1 MKMFKKLVSVVC
13 AATVL
18 TSSLAFTTSAFSAAT
33 VSGEQVAAD
42 ANLQANVQ
50 DGVILHAFNW
60 SYNSIKENLPAIA
73 AAGYSTVQTSPVQQ
87 PKDYSLSK
95 DVGGQWWKLYQP
107 VSMQVAQDSWL
118 GTKDDLKSLCA
129 EADKYGIKIICDIV
143 SNHFGNEE
151 MGGANA
157 LSTQVK
163 TYQPDFYSNSS
174 AYFRKNSINA
184 DSDADTDTQK
194 IVQGHVSGC
203 PDLNTGNTDVQNAV
217 ISYLKDLIDCGVDGF
232 RFDAAKHIET
242 PDDGA
247 YASQYWP
254 NVSGA
259 AKDYYSQKNGG
270 KSLYIYGEILNT
282 PGNSR
287 SFSSYT
293 KYINVTD
300 SSTGDSITNAV
311 KNGSVSGAARKNYT
325 SSLKANQVVLWA
337 ESHDTFEGSSGNTST
352 IPDSQIIKS
361 WAMVGSRKDAT
372 ALYFVRPGTALMGE
386 AGTDTSYK
394 STAVSE
400 INKFHNLFV
409 GESETI
415 SYSGGVSY
423 VQRGGKGIV
432 LANIKGDATAVEI
445 AGTGLADGTYTDTV
459 AGGTFTVS
467 GGTLTGNI
475 GATGVAVVYQG
486 ETTPRATSSVENGTF
501 KGETLTVQ
509 LTLENAV
516 QGTYCLD
523 DSTPVTFTDGT
534 AIKIGSDYN
543 YGDTIHLT
551 LAATGAKGNTE
562 TLTYSYK
569 KEEDTSSNIYIWFDK
584 KSKKSQYWKTPLNC
598 YMYDEDTAGDGKK
611 TVYTNAASWPGEG
624 MTYDEGQDMWYYKVP
639 TTSYL
644 NGQPNDFDLTKSK
657 NAYFIVSG
665 SGNNQQYP
673 ASGAHS
679 PKLNAQSWE
688 YTGGTK
694 FVATTRVPTPVVV
707 PATEVTKG
715 KAEEPTTAAP
725 TTVAPTTQ
733 KPTQKPTT
741 PQPTDPQPS
750 FPPGNYLFGD
760 VNFDGIVDIEDA
772 TLVQLH
778 SAVNESDKRSLKG
791 LALFLADVNNDGLV
805 DITDATYIQLYAND
819 SQKDLKRTGTPY
831 VVPVPTTAAPTTEK
845 PSTAAPTT
853 QAPTTAKPTQ
863 APTTA
868 APTTAAPTTQE
879 PTVGKSLSVTAASN
893 IAPQATTTFN
903 PVANQITVTWWLNIP
918 TARMINTQFTVE
930 YDKSILEYDTDP
942 GVNQVYDEDDPYTV
956 VQPLVLR
963 ATNGDGTVINTEPES
978 MPGGGI
984 KGNASRTSG
993 YKMSKNGG
1001 RVPFVSVTFK
1011 PKEGVEG
1018 KTTVRLNVEIM
1029 QIGSNVDDAFY
1040 LINNSRIIRP
1050 DVSYLPSDTAVAVY
1064 AGPFNPDAQQDPDA
1078 EQPTT
1083 QYVTEEPTLGNP
1095 LTVTAKSNVFPQ
1107 ATTTFNAGTK
1117 RITVT
1122 YWVNISPDRL
1132 INTQFKLTYDK
1143 SKLEYD
1149 EAPGVN
1155 QVYDE
1160 DDPSEISKY
1169 LVLRLTNGRD
1179 TVINTNPTDIQ
1190 GGGIRDNASIS
1201 DGIKATDNGNR
1212 KAFVSVTFKPK
1223 EGAEGTTVVNL
1234 DVEILQLGNGNPDAD
1249 YYVVNNSQIV
1259 RPDVSILPTDTAT
1272 AVYEG
1277 MFDNSIQQAP
1287 DVVPTTAE
1295 PTTEAPTTEEPTTV
1309 APTTEEPTTEEPTTV
1324 APTTVAPTTVAPT
1337 TVAPTTEAPTDPPL
1351 PPKTFKFTDNQG
1363 WGTVYVHAWTAERDL
1378 TSFPGNQMLDSYLN
1392 DMNETVFVITVPGE
1406 AAGVVLSNG
1415 AGDQTVDISN
1425 FDVEGYYTKGDRDGD
1440 GHLYVTPWPGGGIT
1454 GTSFKF
1460 TDNQGWGTVYVHA
1473 WNESGDLTTFPGN
1486 QMTDKTTND
1495 MGETVFTVYV
1505 PDGATGVVLSNG
1517 SGDQTVDIK
1526 NFKVEGYYTTGA
1538 RDGEGHLYVT
1548 YWPGSEVTDTFFQ
1561 FTDNQGWGTV
1571 YVHAWNDY
1579 VDLTTFPGIVMTKT
1593 STNDLGETVFT
1604 VYVPDGATGV
1614 VLSNGKGDQTVNI
1627 SDFSQEGYYTKG
1639 DRDGDGHL
1647 YVTPWGEPVPGGRT
1661 VKFTDKH
1668 NWGTVYVYAWT
1679 SGGGENAKFPGV
1691 AMNRDGDA
1699 EYGGVNYSA
1708 QIPEDS
1714 AGIIFSA
1721 GENAPKTVDITD
1733 LDAEG
1738 WYTTDNQS
1746 EGNYIAYKWGETP
1759 PETPDPPVPPVPTTK
1774 TVKFTD
1780 KHNWGT
1786 VYVYAWTSGGGEN
1799 AKFPGVAM
1807 TRDGDAEYGGV
1818 NYSAQIPEDSAGIIF
1833 SAGENAAK
1841 TVDITDLSAEGW
1853 YTTDNQSEGN
1863 YIAYKWGETPPEDPT
1878 PAGPSFKFTDNR
1890 GWGTVYMHAWNDGG
1904 ALTQWP
1910 GDVMSEKTTNDM
1922 GETVFT
1928 IHVPNG
1934 ATGVVL
1940 SNGNGDQTVN
1950 ITDFSQEGYYTKGY
1964 RDGEGHLYVTSWS
1977 EPSGPSAKKILFTC
1991 GWGSCFLYS
2000 WNDSDG
2006 KPSGEWPGT
2015 QVTETTTNDMGEKQ
2029 FVVYVPAD
2037 AAHIIF
2043 NNGSGTQTVN
2053 IDNLDVTGYYI
2064 TGGPDNALT
2073 VASW

>member
-184 DSDADTDTQK
+184 DSDADTQK

-300 SSTGDSITNAV
+300 SATGDNITAAV
-311 KNGSVSGAARKNYT
+311 KNGNVSGAARKNY
-325 SSLKANQVVLWA
+325 SSTLKANQVVLWA
-337 ESHDTFEGSSGNTST
+337 ESHDTYEGSSGNTSS
-352 IPDSQIIKS
+352 IPDDQIIKS
-361 WAMVGSRKDAT
+361 WAMVASRQDAT

-409 GESETI
+409 GQSEKV
-415 SYSGGVSY
+415 SYSGGISY

-432 LANIKGDATAVEI
+432 LANITGDATAVEI
-445 AGTGLADGTYTDTV
+445 ADTGLEDGTYTDTV

-467 GGTLTGNI
+467 GGTLSGNI
-475 GATGVAVVYQG
+475 GATGVAVVYDG
-486 ETTPRATSSVENGTF
+486 DPTPRATGSVESGTF
-501 KGETLTVQ
+501 KGDTLIVK
-509 LTLENAV
+509 LSLENAV
-516 QGTYCLD
+516 SGTYCLD
-523 DSTPVTFTDGT
+523 GSTPVAFTDGT
-534 AIKIGSDYN
+534 AIKIGSDYE
-543 YGDTIHLT
+543 YGETIHLT
-551 LAATGAKGNTE
+551 LAARDAKGNTE
-562 TLTYSYK
+562 TLTYNYK

-584 KSKKSQYWKTPLNC
+584 KSSKGKYWKTPLNC
-598 YMYDEDTAGDGKK
+598 YMYDEDTVAG
-611 TVYTNAASWPGEG
+611 TVYCNAASWPGEG

-639 TTSYL
+639 TTSFV
-644 NGQPNDFDLTKSK
+644 NGEASDFDLTKSK

-845 PSTAAPTT
+845 SSTAAPTT

-1179 TVINTNPTDIQ
+1179 TVINTNPTGIQ
-1190 GGGIRDNASIS
+1190 GGGIRGNASIS

>member
-33 VSGEQVAAD
+33 VPGEQVAAD
-42 ANLQANVQ
+42 ANLQENVQ

-87 PKDYSLSK
+87 PKDYNASR

-107 VSMQVAQDSWL
+107 VSMQIAEQSWL
-118 GTKDDLKSLCA
+118 GTKAELTSLCA

-143 SNHFGNEE
+143 SNHFGNQDE
-151 MGGANA
+151 GGANA
-157 LSTQVK
+157 LSSQVQ
-163 TYQPDFYSNSS
+163 TYQPDFYKNSS
-174 AYFRKNSINA
+174 TYFRKNNINA
-184 DSDADTDTQK
+184 DSDSDTQK

-217 ISYLKDLIDCGVDGF
+217 ISFLKDLIDCGVDGF

-242 PDDGA
+242 PDDGS
-247 YASQYWP
+247 YASDYWP
-254 NVSGA
+254 NISTA
-259 AKDYYSQKNGG
+259 AKNYYSQKNGG
-270 KSLYIYGEILNT
+270 KSLFIYGEILNT

-287 SFSSYT
+287 SFGSYT

-300 SSTGDSITNAV
+300 SSTGDTITAAV
-311 KNGSVSGAARKNYT
+311 KNGNASGAARKNYS

-467 GGTLTGNI
+467 GGTLKGNI

-486 ETTPRATSSVENGTF
+486 EPTPRATSSVENGTF

-665 SGNNQQYP
+665 SGNNQQFP
-673 ASGAHS
+673 ASGGHS

-694 FVATTRVPTPVVV
+694 FVASTRVPTPVVV

-715 KAEEPTTAAP
+715 TVPQPTTAAP
-725 TTVAPTTQ
+725 TTAKPTQAPTTAAPTTQKPTQAPTTAAPTTQ
-733 KPTQKPTT
+733 KPTQKPTD
-741 PQPTDPQPS
+741 PQPTKPVT
-750 FPPGNYLFGD
+750 PGTYLFGD

-778 SAVNESDKRSLKG
+778 SAASEDSKLRLSG

-805 DITDATYIQLYAND
+805 DVTDATYIQLYATD

-831 VVPVPTTAAPTTEK
+831 VVPVPTTAKPTEAPTTAK
-845 PSTAAPTT
+845 PTAAPTTAKPT

-863 APTTA
+863 APTTQKPTQ
-868 APTTAAPTTQE
+868 APTTAAPTTVA
-879 PTVGKSLSVTAASN
+879 PTTLPAKSLSVTATSN
-893 IAPQATTTFN
+893 LYPQATTTFS
-903 PVANQITVTWWLNIP
+903 PVADQITVTWWLNIP
-918 TARMINTQFTVE
+918 TDKMINTQFTIS
-930 YDKSILEYDTDP
+930 YDKKVLDVDMTD
-942 GVNQVYDEDDPYTV
+942 GVNMVYDEDDPAEISKY
-956 VQPLVLR
+956 LILR
-963 ATNGDGTVINTEPES
+963 ATKGEGTIINLEPES
-978 MPGGGI
+978 LPNGGI
-984 KGNASRTSG
+984 KGNASRLSG
-993 YKMSKNGG
+993 FKVTNNGEK
-1001 RVPFVSVTFK
+1001 VPFVSVTFK
-1011 PKEGVEG
+1011 PKDGVEG
-1018 KTTVRLNVEIM
+1018 KTTVNLDVEVL
-1029 QIGSNVDDAFY
+1029 QLGNGSDDPYY
-1040 LINNSRIIRP
+1040 LVENSRVVRSDI
-1050 DVSYLPSDTAVAVY
+1050 SYLPTNTAVAVY
-1064 AGPFNPDAQQDPDA
+1064 AGPFNGNAQQDPDPV
-1078 EQPTT
+1078 QPTT
-1083 QYVTEEPTLGNP
+1083 QAPTEPQTLGKP

-1107 ATTTFNAGTK
+1107 ATTTFESGAQ

-1122 YWVNISPDRL
+1122 YWVNISPDRM

-1149 EAPGVN
+1149 DTPGVN

-1160 DDPSEISKY
+1160 DNPDEISKY

-1179 TVINTNPTDIQ
+1179 TVINTNPSDIQ
-1190 GGGIRDNASIS
+1190 GGGIRGNATSPN
-1201 DGIKATDNGNR
+1201 GIKATDNGNR

-1223 EGAEGTTVVNL
+1223 AGAEGTTVVNL
-1234 DVEILQLGNGNPDAD
+1234 DVEILQLGNGNPDDD
-1249 YYVVNNSQIV
+1249 YFVINHSKIVN
-1259 RPDVSILPTDTAT
+1259 PDVNILPTDTAT

-1277 MFDNSIQQAP
+1277 MFDNSVQQTP
-1287 DVVPTTAE
+1287 DVQPTTAE
-1295 PTTEAPTTEEPTTV
+1295 PTEPPTTAAPTTAEPT
-1309 APTTEEPTTEEPTTV
+1309 EPPTTV

-1337 TVAPTTEAPTDPPL
+1337 TVAPTTEAPTDPPTD
-1351 PPKTFKFTDNQG
+1351 PPVPDMTVRFTNNLNWPSVYVYAWGGDSTMQWPGMLMNDDGENGFDPGVHNFSASIPGNVEGYLFTAGAADTDPQTSNITDFTREGWFVNSRYTEKNADDKLVYTALYWGFEISGGNKVVKFSNNQK
-1363 WGTVYVHAWTAERDL
+1363 WGEVYVHAWAGETPL
-1378 TSFPGNQMLDSYLN
+1378 TDWPGIKMEDIGDNG
-1392 DMNETVFVITVPGE
+1392 MNEGVNNFQANIPDNATGILFTAGE
-1406 AAGVVLSNG
+1406 NG
-1415 AGDQTVDISN
+1415 PQTVDISDLN
-1425 FDVEGYYTKGDRDGD
+1425 HEGWYTNGQQDAEGKFTAIPWDG
-1440 GHLYVTPWPGGGIT
+1440 
-1454 GTSFKF
+1454 GTSGGTRIVKF
-1460 TDNQGWGTVYVHA
+1460 TNNKKWGEVYVHA
-1473 WNESGDLTTFPGN
+1473 WAGDTPLTNWPGVKMENIGDNGMNEGICNFQASI
-1486 QMTDKTTND
+1486 
-1495 MGETVFTVYV
+1495 
-1505 PDGATGVVLSNG
+1505 PDNATGILFTA
-1517 SGDQTVDIK
+1517 GDKGPQT
-1526 NFKVEGYYTTGA
+1526 A
-1538 RDGEGHLYVT
+1538 
-1548 YWPGSEVTDTFFQ
+1548 
-1561 FTDNQGWGTV
+1561 
-1571 YVHAWNDY
+1571 
-1579 VDLTTFPGIVMTKT
+1579 
-1593 STNDLGETVFT
+1593 
-1604 VYVPDGATGV
+1604 
-1614 VLSNGKGDQTVNI
+1614 
-1627 SDFSQEGYYTKG
+1627 
-1639 DRDGDGHL
+1639 
-1647 YVTPWGEPVPGGRT
+1647 
-1661 VKFTDKH
+1661 
-1668 NWGTVYVYAWT
+1668 
-1679 SGGGENAKFPGV
+1679 
-1691 AMNRDGDA
+1691 
-1699 EYGGVNYSA
+1699 
-1708 QIPEDS
+1708 
-1714 AGIIFSA
+1714 
-1721 GENAPKTVDITD
+1721 DITD
-1733 LDAEG
+1733 LNYEG
-1738 WYTTDNQS
+1738 WWLNDDMNES
-1746 EGNYIAYKWGETP
+1746 GNYIAHPW
-1759 PETPDPPVPPVPTTK
+1759 
-1774 TVKFTD
+1774 
-1780 KHNWGT
+1780 
-1786 VYVYAWTSGGGEN
+1786 
-1799 AKFPGVAM
+1799 
-1807 TRDGDAEYGGV
+1807 
-1818 NYSAQIPEDSAGIIF
+1818 Q
-1833 SAGENAAK
+1833 
-1841 TVDITDLSAEGW
+1841 
-1853 YTTDNQSEGN
+1853 
-1863 YIAYKWGETPPEDPT
+1863 
-1878 PAGPSFKFTDNR
+1878 
-1890 GWGTVYMHAWNDGG
+1890 
-1904 ALTQWP
+1904 AL
-1910 GDVMSEKTTNDM
+1910 
-1922 GETVFT
+1922 
-1928 IHVPNG
+1928 
-1934 ATGVVL
+1934 
-1940 SNGNGDQTVN
+1940 
-1950 ITDFSQEGYYTKGY
+1950 
-1964 RDGEGHLYVTSWS
+1964 
-1977 EPSGPSAKKILFTC
+1977 
-1991 GWGSCFLYS
+1991 
-2000 WNDSDG
+2000 
-2006 KPSGEWPGT
+2006 
-2015 QVTETTTNDMGEKQ
+2015 
-2029 FVVYVPAD
+2029 
-2037 AAHIIF
+2037 
-2043 NNGSGTQTVN
+2043 
-2053 IDNLDVTGYYI
+2053 
-2064 TGGPDNALT
+2064 
-2073 VASW
+2073 

>member
-33 VSGEQVAAD
+33 VPGEQVAAD
-42 ANLQANVQ
+42 ANLQENVQ

-87 PKDYSLSK
+87 PKDYNASR

-107 VSMQVAQDSWL
+107 VSMQIAEQSWL
-118 GTKDDLKSLCA
+118 GTKAELTSLCA

-143 SNHFGNEE
+143 SNHFGNQDE
-151 MGGANA
+151 GGANA
-157 LSTQVK
+157 LSSQVQ
-163 TYQPDFYSNSS
+163 TYQPDFYKNSS
-174 AYFRKNSINA
+174 TYFRKNNINA
-184 DSDADTDTQK
+184 DSDSDTQK

-217 ISYLKDLIDCGVDGF
+217 ISFLKDLIDCGVDGF

-242 PDDGA
+242 PDDGS
-247 YASQYWP
+247 YASDYWP
-254 NVSGA
+254 NISTA
-259 AKDYYSQKNGG
+259 AKNYYSQKNGG
-270 KSLYIYGEILNT
+270 KSLFIYGEILNT

-287 SFSSYT
+287 SFGSYT

-300 SSTGDSITNAV
+300 SSTGDTITAAV
-311 KNGSVSGAARKNYT
+311 KNGNASGAARKNYS

-665 SGNNQQYP
+665 SGNNQQFP
-673 ASGAHS
+673 ASGGHS

-694 FVATTRVPTPVVV
+694 FVASTRVPTPVVV

-715 KAEEPTTAAP
+715 TVPQPTTAAP
-725 TTVAPTTQ
+725 TTQKPTQAPTTAAPTTQKPTQAPTTAAPTTQKPTQAPTTIAPTTQ
-733 KPTQKPTT
+733 KPTQKPTD
-741 PQPTDPQPS
+741 PQPTKPVT
-750 FPPGNYLFGD
+750 PGTYLFGD

-778 SAVNESDKRSLKG
+778 SAASEDSKLRLSG

-805 DITDATYIQLYAND
+805 DVTDATYIQLYATD

-831 VVPVPTTAAPTTEK
+831 VVPVPTTAKPTEAPTTL
-845 PSTAAPTT
+845 PA
-853 QAPTTAKPTQ
+853 
-863 APTTA
+863 
-868 APTTAAPTTQE
+868 
-879 PTVGKSLSVTAASN
+879 KSLSVTATSN
-893 IAPQATTTFN
+893 LYPQATTTFS
-903 PVANQITVTWWLNIP
+903 PVADQITVTWWLNIP
-918 TARMINTQFTVE
+918 TDKMINTQFTIS
-930 YDKSILEYDTDP
+930 YDKKVLDVDMTD
-942 GVNQVYDEDDPYTV
+942 GVNMVYDEDDPTEISKY
-956 VQPLVLR
+956 LILR
-963 ATNGDGTVINTEPES
+963 ATKGEGTIINLEPES
-978 MPGGGI
+978 LPNGGI
-984 KGNASRTSG
+984 KGNASRLSG
-993 YKMSKNGG
+993 FKVTNNCEK
-1001 RVPFVSVTFK
+1001 VPFVSVTFK
-1011 PKEGVEG
+1011 PKDGVEG
-1018 KTTVRLNVEIM
+1018 KTTVNLDVEVL
-1029 QIGSNVDDAFY
+1029 QLGNGSDDPYY
-1040 LINNSRIIRP
+1040 LVENSRVVRSDI
-1050 DVSYLPSDTAVAVY
+1050 SYLPTNTAVAVY
-1064 AGPFNPDAQQDPDA
+1064 AGPFNGNAQQDPDPF
-1078 EQPTT
+1078 QPTT
-1083 QYVTEEPTLGNP
+1083 QAPTEPQTLGKP

-1107 ATTTFNAGTK
+1107 ATTTFESGAQ

-1122 YWVNISPDRL
+1122 YWVNISPDRM

-1149 EAPGVN
+1149 DTPGVN

-1160 DDPSEISKY
+1160 DNPDEISKY

-1179 TVINTNPTDIQ
+1179 TVINTNPSDIQ
-1190 GGGIRDNASIS
+1190 GGGIRGNATSPN
-1201 DGIKATDNGNR
+1201 GIKATDNGNR

-1223 EGAEGTTVVNL
+1223 AGAEGTTVVNL
-1234 DVEILQLGNGNPDAD
+1234 DVEILQLGNGNPDDD
-1249 YYVVNNSQIV
+1249 YFVINHSKIVN
-1259 RPDVSILPTDTAT
+1259 PDVNILPTDTAT

-1277 MFDNSIQQAP
+1277 MFDNSVQQTP
-1287 DVVPTTAE
+1287 DVQPTTAE
-1295 PTTEAPTTEEPTTV
+1295 PTEPPATAAPTTAEPT
-1309 APTTEEPTTEEPTTV
+1309 EPPTTV

-1337 TVAPTTEAPTDPPL
+1337 TVAPTTQAPTDPPTD
-1351 PPKTFKFTDNQG
+1351 PP
-1363 WGTVYVHAWTAERDL
+1363 
-1378 TSFPGNQMLDSYLN
+1378 
-1392 DMNETVFVITVPGE
+1392 
-1406 AAGVVLSNG
+1406 
-1415 AGDQTVDISN
+1415 
-1425 FDVEGYYTKGDRDGD
+1425 
-1440 GHLYVTPWPGGGIT
+1440 
-1454 GTSFKF
+1454 
-1460 TDNQGWGTVYVHA
+1460 
-1473 WNESGDLTTFPGN
+1473 
-1486 QMTDKTTND
+1486 
-1495 MGETVFTVYV
+1495 V
-1505 PDGATGVVLSNG
+1505 PDM
-1517 SGDQTVDIK
+1517 TVRFT
-1526 NFKVEGYYTTGA
+1526 NN
-1538 RDGEGHLYVT
+1538 LN
-1548 YWPGSEVTDTFFQ
+1548 WPS
-1561 FTDNQGWGTV
+1561 
-1571 YVHAWNDY
+1571 
-1579 VDLTTFPGIVMTKT
+1579 
-1593 STNDLGETVFT
+1593 
-1604 VYVPDGATGV
+1604 
-1614 VLSNGKGDQTVNI
+1614 
-1627 SDFSQEGYYTKG
+1627 
-1639 DRDGDGHL
+1639 
-1647 YVTPWGEPVPGGRT
+1647 
-1661 VKFTDKH
+1661 
-1668 NWGTVYVYAWT
+1668 VYVYAW
-1679 SGGGENAKFPGV
+1679 GG
-1691 AMNRDGDA
+1691 
-1699 EYGGVNYSA
+1699 
-1708 QIPEDS
+1708 DS
-1714 AGIIFSA
+1714 
-1721 GENAPKTVDITD
+1721 T
-1733 LDAEG
+1733 
-1738 WYTTDNQS
+1738 
-1746 EGNYIAYKWGETP
+1746 
-1759 PETPDPPVPPVPTTK
+1759 
-1774 TVKFTD
+1774 
-1780 KHNWGT
+1780 
-1786 VYVYAWTSGGGEN
+1786 
-1799 AKFPGVAM
+1799 M
-1807 TRDGDAEYGGV
+1807 
-1818 NYSAQIPEDSAGIIF
+1818 
-1833 SAGENAAK
+1833 
-1841 TVDITDLSAEGW
+1841 
-1853 YTTDNQSEGN
+1853 
-1863 YIAYKWGETPPEDPT
+1863 
-1878 PAGPSFKFTDNR
+1878 
-1890 GWGTVYMHAWNDGG
+1890 
-1904 ALTQWP
+1904 QWP
-1910 GDVMSEKTTNDM
+1910 GMLMNDD
-1922 GETVFT
+1922 GENGFDPGVHNFSASIPGNVEGYLFT
-1928 IHVPNG
+1928 AG
-1934 ATGVVL
+1934 AADT
-1940 SNGNGDQTVN
+1940 DPQTSN
-1950 ITDFSQEGYYTKGY
+1950 ITDFTREGWFVNSSYTTEK
-1964 RDGEGHLYVTSWS
+1964 
-1977 EPSGPSAKKILFTC
+1977 
-1991 GWGSCFLYS
+1991 
-2000 WNDSDG
+2000 DG
-2006 KPSGEWPGT
+2006 KTLYNALPWGTDISGGGSQGGGSDTYTVRFSCNWGGTMRAYYWAEGNTPVEWNSAPTMNVEQQDNGYG
-2015 QVTETTTNDMGEKQ
+2015 QS
-2029 FVVYVPAD
+2029 VYVIDIPS
-2037 AAHIIF
+2037 IYNMVIF
-2043 NNGSGTQTVN
+2043 RNGSKQTVDIN
-2053 IDNLDVTGYYI
+2053 TNSQSTNYFDAGESNGKYNVGT
-2064 TGGPDNALT
+2064 
-2073 VASW
+2073 W

>member
-129 EADKYGIKIICDIV
+129 GADKYGIKIICDIV

-184 DSDADTDTQK
+184 DSDADTQK

-611 TVYTNAASWPGEG
+611 TVYTNAAAWPGEG

-639 TTSYL
+639 TTSFV
-644 NGQPNDFDLTKSK
+644 NGEASDFDLTKSK

-725 TTVAPTTQ
+725 TPVAPTTQ
-733 KPTQKPTT
+733 KPPQKPTT

-1132 INTQFKLTYDK
+1132 INTQFKLTYNK

-1190 GGGIRDNASIS
+1190 GGGIRGNASIS

-1363 WGTVYVHAWTAERDL
+1363 WGTVYVHACTAERDL

-1440 GHLYVTPWPGGGIT
+1440 DHLYVTPWPGGGIT

-1721 GENAPKTVDITD
+1721 GENA
-1733 LDAEG
+1733 
-1738 WYTTDNQS
+1738 
-1746 EGNYIAYKWGETP
+1746 
-1759 PETPDPPVPPVPTTK
+1759 
-1774 TVKFTD
+1774 
-1780 KHNWGT
+1780 
-1786 VYVYAWTSGGGEN
+1786 
-1799 AKFPGVAM
+1799 
-1807 TRDGDAEYGGV
+1807 
-1818 NYSAQIPEDSAGIIF
+1818 
-1833 SAGENAAK
+1833 AK

-1934 ATGVVL
+1934 ACGIYI
-1940 SNGNGDQTVN
+1940 SNANGERTEEINNFDV
-1950 ITDFSQEGYYTKGY
+1950 DGYY
-1964 RDGEGHLYVTSWS
+1964 
-1977 EPSGPSAKKILFTC
+1977 
-1991 GWGSCFLYS
+1991 FLEEMDEAGNY
-2000 WNDSDG
+2000 
-2006 KPSGEWPGT
+2006 K
-2015 QVTETTTNDMGEKQ
+2015 
-2029 FVVYVPAD
+2029 
-2037 AAHIIF
+2037 
-2043 NNGSGTQTVN
+2043 
-2053 IDNLDVTGYYI
+2053 LDWYEEE
-2064 TGGPDNALT
+2064 
-2073 VASW
+2073 